1 MSSNVGTSLFEKK
14 IQETIVGF
22 CCVDKFKHESGVA
35 TAKQRHKTVRTTQIT
50 QCQIITTEKV
60 DHIQHHALLFHFI
73 PGKQF

>member
-35 TAKQRHKTVRTTQIT
+35 TAKQRHKTVRSNTNHTMPNNNDGKGGPYTTSRAT
-50 QCQIITTEKV
+50 V
-60 DHIQHHALLFHFI
+60 SFHTR
-73 PGKQF
+73 